1 MAPLTNLECSAWR
14 DAPQSQD
21 MDHRRQQSYTISKA
35 ARSQAEEPTFP
46 LAKDGDAQQQQQHLV
61 TNHFSN
67 LHLSPDIP
75 NRTTVTSSWTAYDSA
90 ASRDQAS
97 SSCSLPP
104 PPAARPHFADLCVA
118 HVGRL
123 HRAMAEIRGKM
134 DVLRDSDGQ
143 KKEKLQKQYGA
154 LEKELAWYEEQQT
167 WATSSSEPRKRRRE
181 SIDDA

>member
-1 MAPLTNLECSAWR
+1 MLATSVRFCALTLVLSPLLSDPTMAPLTNLECSAWR

-75 NRTTVTSSWTAYDSA
+75 NRTAVTSSWTAYDSA
-90 ASRDQAS
+90 ASRDQGEPHTHS
-97 SSCSLPP
+97 FRHSHSLRWP
-104 PPAARPHFADLCVA
+104 
-118 HVGRL
+118 
-123 HRAMAEIRGKM
+123 
-134 DVLRDSDGQ
+134 
-143 KKEKLQKQYGA
+143 
-154 LEKELAWYEEQQT
+154 
-167 WATSSSEPRKRRRE
+167 
-181 SIDDA
+181 